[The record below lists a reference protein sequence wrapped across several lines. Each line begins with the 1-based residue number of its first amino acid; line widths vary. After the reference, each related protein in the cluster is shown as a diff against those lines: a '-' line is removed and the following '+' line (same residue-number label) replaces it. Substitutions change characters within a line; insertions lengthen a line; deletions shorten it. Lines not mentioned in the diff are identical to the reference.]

1 MQSPQQHL
9 LLQQPQSHQNHNQQP
24 LFLAE
29 QSAAQRPSVYDL
41 AQHVWLSNMLEEAGA
56 SPIPTSGTQHHST
69 PEKANSINNKDF
81 PEASPSTPHS
91 PPHPSSHPAGKPHH
105 KSHPHDASSATPTDS
120 SHLPSN
126 LLPSLSSHHSSH
138 SHPEHSQ
145 QDQHPPGGAPAVE
158 SWGMPS
164 PPKAAGD
171 SLSGPP
177 RASTAQPAGSSGAY
191 THSHNP
197 DPTASPFSPSP
208 SMQQAASSPSAEKSQ
223 RLVAESGDSFGS
235 ATSATGWNQQQHPS
249 DRDPRFLSAENS
261 HNNSSS
267 SGTGG
272 NSTTRANA
280 SLGATLKLPALPGT
294 PRNHSE
300 KALNVM
306 GSSGSSRDLTT
317 PQPRGVLSD
326 DSSLGGRASFS
337 LSLEI
342 SKLGS
347 GLGSLPGL
355 GPPSPSGLGGGV
367 TGRNPLLKG
376 MTRLDSSVSLS
387 GTCEMLEP
395 GNGGFEGGGAGGYG
409 HSYCE
414 EGGSSSFGGG
424 GIGKGL
430 GGQLSPSSTSAASQA
445 EQGKQSK
452 YARLFGKLW
461 GGGGKEPSSEPDVGA
476 VEKGVPRQVS
486 VSSRSFGVAAASNLN
501 RAASLS
507 MTQRGGAA
515 VGPPRGKLMNGAA
528 SGGLDA
534 MPAREGSYTIK
545 SAGGGE
551 AGGMNGYNKHVG
563 AVSRRGVL
571 DESLIAVGRIHSN
584 TEGASRLY
592 STSGSMRVPGGV
604 TPGGKKALQAPA
616 SNRLLE

>member
-1 MQSPQQHL
+1 M
-9 LLQQPQSHQNHNQQP
+9 
-24 LFLAE
+24 
-29 QSAAQRPSVYDL
+29 
-41 AQHVWLSNMLEEAGA
+41 
-56 SPIPTSGTQHHST
+56 
-69 PEKANSINNKDF
+69 
-81 PEASPSTPHS
+81 
-91 PPHPSSHPAGKPHH
+91 PSS
-105 KSHPHDASSATPTDS
+105 
-120 SHLPSN
+120 
-126 LLPSLSSHHSSH
+126 
-138 SHPEHSQ
+138 
-145 QDQHPPGGAPAVE
+145 
-158 SWGMPS
+158 
-164 PPKAAGD
+164 PKAALD
-171 SLSGPP
+171 SPSGPP
-177 RASTAQPAGSSGAY
+177 RASTAQAPGSSGGTY

-208 SMQQAASSPSAEKSQ
+208 STQQVASSTSAEKSQ

-235 ATSATGWNQQQHPS
+235 ATSASGWNQQQQHPS

-267 SGTGG
+267 SGTAGSG
-272 NSTTRANA
+272 TTRANA

-294 PRNHSE
+294 PRNHSD

-306 GSSGSSRDLTT
+306 GSGGSSRDLTT

-326 DSSLGGRASFS
+326 DSSLGSRASFS

-342 SKLGS
+342 NKLGT

-355 GPPSPSGLGGGV
+355 GPPSPSGLGGGNV

-376 MTRLDSSVSLS
+376 MTRLDSSMSLS
-387 GTCEMLEP
+387 GTCEVLEP
-395 GNGGFEGGGAGGYG
+395 GNGGYEGGSAGGYG

-414 EGGSSSFGGG
+414 EGGSSAFGGG
-424 GIGKGL
+424 GIGKGI
-430 GGQLSPSSTSAASQA
+430 GGQLSPSSVSAASQA

-461 GGGGKEPSSEPDVGA
+461 GGGGKEPSSEPDAGTA
-476 VEKGVPRQVS
+476 VEKGLPRQVS

-515 VGPPRGKLMNGAA
+515 VGPPRGKLMNGVA

-545 SAGGGE
+545 SSGGGE

-604 TPGGKKALQAPA
+604 VPGGKKALQAPS